1 MAGFFPLFFK
11 EFWSSGVDATIST
24 VRLGMANS
32 ISGLFIA
39 ILAPLLG
46 AIADR
51 GSSKKKF
58 LFFFAYLGIVMTI
71 GLFFVEKGSWQMAV
85 FLYIFAAIGFSGGN
99 IFYDSLLIFVS
110 PKDKIDIVSAFGFS
124 LGYLGGGILFTINV
138 LMTLKPEMFGLENA
152 VSAIKISFIMVGLW
166 WCIFSLPVFLFVK
179 EPEGQKG
186 LNTGKII
193 TAGYHQL
200 INTFKNIHL
209 NKNIFIFIL
218 AYWFYID
225 GVDTIIR
232 MAVNYGISIGLDY
245 NQLIIALIIT
255 QFVGFPAAIG
265 FGIIGQKTGAKN
277 AILIAILV
285 YLSVSIWAFFI
296 NNTSEFYT
304 LAFVIGLVQGGIQ
317 ALSRSFFTKIIP
329 RENAAEYFGFFNM
342 VGKFGVIIGPM
353 LIGLTGI
360 FLKHIGISSETAS
373 RASISSI
380 SILFIIGGILLC
392 FAKESNVEI

>member
-11 EFWSSGVDATIST
+11 GFWSSGVDTTIST
-24 VRLGMANS
+24 ARLGMANS

-39 ILAPLLG
+39 IFAPLLG

-58 LFFFAYLGIVMTI
+58 LFFFAYLGIVMTM
-71 GLFFVEKGSWQMAV
+71 GLFFVGEGNWPMAV

-99 IFYDSLLIFVS
+99 IFYDSLIIFVS
-110 PKDKIDIVSAFGFS
+110 PKNKIDIVSAFGFS
-124 LGYLGGGILFTINV
+124 LGYLGGGILFAINV
-138 LMTLKPEMFGLENA
+138 LMTLRPEIFGLENA
-152 VSAIKISFIMVGLW
+152 ASAIKVSFIMVGLW
-166 WCIFSLPVFLFVK
+166 WSIFSLPVFFFVK

-186 LNTGKII
+186 LSRGKTI

-200 INTFKNIHL
+200 IGTFKQIRLH
-209 NKNIFIFIL
+209 KNIFIFLL

-232 MAVNYGISIGLDY
+232 MAVDYGISIGLDHY
-245 NQLIIALIIT
+245 QLIIAILIT
-255 QFVGFPAAIG
+255 QFIGFPAAIC
-265 FGIIGQKTGAKN
+265 FGIIGQKTGAKT
-277 AILIAILV
+277 AIFIAIFV
-285 YLSVSIWAFFI
+285 YLCISIWAFFI
-296 NNTSEFYT
+296 NHISEFYT
-304 LAFVIGLVQGGIQ
+304 LAFIIGLVQGGIQ
-317 ALSRSFFTKIIP
+317 ALSRSFFTRIIP
-329 RENAAEYFGFFNM
+329 KENAAEYFGFFNM

-360 FLKHIGISSETAS
+360 FFKYMGMSSEISS

-380 SILFIIGGILLC
+380 AILFIIGGILLC
-392 FAKESNVEI
+392 YAKESEFKT

>member
-24 VRLGMANS
+24 ARLGIANS

-39 ILAPLLG
+39 VLAPLLG

-51 GSSKKKF
+51 GTFRKKF
-58 LFFFAYLGIVMTI
+58 LFFFAYLGIVMTV
-71 GLFFVEKGSWQMAV
+71 GLFFVEKGNWPIAV

-99 IFYDSLLIFVS
+99 IFYDSLIIFVS
-110 PKDKIDIVSAFGFS
+110 PKNKFDIVSALGFS
-124 LGYLGGGILFTINV
+124 LGYLGGGILFAINV
-138 LMTLKPEMFGLENA
+138 LMTLRPEMFGLENA
-152 VSAIKISFIMVGLW
+152 ESAIKLSFISVGLW
-166 WCIFSLPVFLFVK
+166 WSVFSIPVFLFVK
-179 EPEGQKG
+179 EPEGQKRPSM
-186 LNTGKII
+186 GKII

-200 INTFKNIHL
+200 FDTFKHIRLH
-209 NKNIFIFIL
+209 KNIFIFLL

-232 MAVNYGISIGLDY
+232 MAIDYGISIGLDHH
-245 NQLIIALIIT
+245 QLIIALFIT
-255 QFVGFPAAIG
+255 QFIGFPAAIC
-265 FGIIGQKTGAKN
+265 FGIIGQKIGAKS
-277 AILIAILV
+277 AIFIAIFV

-296 NNTSEFYT
+296 NHISEFYT
-304 LAFVIGLVQGGIQ
+304 LAFIIGLVQGGIQ
-317 ALSRSFFTKIIP
+317 ALSRSFFTRIIP
-329 RENAAEYFGFFNM
+329 EENAAEYFGFFNM

-360 FLKHIGISSETAS
+360 FFKHMGLSSEISS

-380 SILFIIGGILLC
+380 SILFIIGGIFLC
-392 FAKESNVEI
+392 FAKESELKK